1 MQIQAEKA
9 LKIVTE
15 SSASAI
21 MVVMLTQVE
30 AELED
35 NEWMIDY
42 LSSCL
47 SSSDHVGRSLMMSL
61 VICCYQG

>member
-1 MQIQAEKA
+1 MQIQAEST
-9 LKIVTE
+9 LKIVVE
-15 SSASAI
+15 NSASAI

-30 AELED
+30 TELED

-47 SSSDHVGRSLMMSL
+47 SSSANIG
-61 VICCYQG
+61 YY